1 MMPVRRTVT
10 SVVLV
15 ACAALAAP
23 LLMSSPAATAAPDLR
38 PSGPANIRIDGG
50 TAIAKDLGNRRYR
63 LVMPGGV
70 TPTWFGPAQGIEG
83 ISGGRFTPKQLVSS
97 WSLLGHKV
105 DVGIYTTLTWKAGGK
120 DEVTSAQLTR
130 PRVNGDGRLTFV
142 VRSRE
147 ALPRVM
153 KDFSVN
159 IEGIPPVKPS
169 SSLATR
175 DTLAQTGP
183 LFSIPGSTVTM
194 QAFQY
199 VANFSYA
206 QMWIYGDCGTDNTTA
221 YTNPYGKAG
230 WARVNGTYQYSVSFT
245 GVVCST
251 LKFWDADGTTTSPV
265 KSDHSQMLVDSSRT
279 EGEAT
284 AIYNI
289 KDSQGVVHSYSQQLI
304 YWPGA

>member
-1 MMPVRRTVT
+1 MLPVRRA
-10 SVVLV
+10 LAIV
-15 ACAALAAP
+15 ACTALAAP
-23 LLMSSPAATAAPDLR
+23 LLISSTVATAAPELR
-38 PSGPANIRIDGG
+38 PSGPANIRIEGD
-50 TAIAKDLGNRRYR
+50 TAVAKDLGDGRYR
-63 LVMPGGV
+63 LVMPDGV
-70 TPTWFGPAQGIEG
+70 APTWIGPADGIDG
-83 ISGGRFTPKQLVSS
+83 VSIGQFTPKKLVSS
-97 WSLLGHKV
+97 WALLGHKV
-105 DVGIYTTLTWKAGGK
+105 DVGIYTTLTWKARGK
-120 DEVTSAQLTR
+120 DEVTTAQLTR
-130 PRVNGDGRLTFV
+130 PRTNGDGQLTFV

-147 ALPRVM
+147 PLPRVM

-159 IEGIPPVKPS
+159 IEGIPPKKPS
-169 SSLATR
+169 TTPATR

-206 QMWIYGDCGTDNTTA
+206 QMWIYGNCGTDNTTS
-221 YTNPYGKAG
+221 YTNPYGKTG

-245 GVVCST
+245 GVVCDG

-289 KDSQGVVHSYSQQLI
+289 KASNGAVSSYSQQLI